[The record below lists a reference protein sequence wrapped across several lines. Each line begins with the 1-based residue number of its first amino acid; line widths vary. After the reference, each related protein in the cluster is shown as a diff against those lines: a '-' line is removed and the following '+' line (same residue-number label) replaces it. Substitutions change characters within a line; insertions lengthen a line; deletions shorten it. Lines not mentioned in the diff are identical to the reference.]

1 METGKQEFESAA
13 QEVNTTDWLLEKYQL
28 VQQSTQNSL
37 DEDEDV
43 ILELES
49 GVQVSITQQRRS
61 NASAGESLTAFG
73 RKP

>member
-1 METGKQEFESAA
+1 METGEQEFESAA

-28 VQQSTQNSL
+28 VQQTTHNSL

-49 GVQVSITQQRRS
+49 GVEVSITQQRRS
-61 NASAGESLTAFG
+61 NESAGESPTTLS
-73 RKP
+73 RKT